1 MKIEGPV
8 PKVKSPS
15 RTEFNDEFM
24 KPQKPVVI
32 VGANRQW
39 KAHSAWTLE
48 YLRNKIGSNP
58 IRVKQS
64 ATNLYPDLF
73 SGIPVRHAEIELSE
87 YIDLIASDA
96 PDRNKKYLSGDET
109 TILSNY
115 KVLNPILAPLC
126 EDFEPP
132 EYCDREKIKTIGFW
146 LSAQGVVASLH
157 YDNDGSHN
165 LNIQVKGRK
174 RVLLFPPHQGL
185 YPFSGI
191 NLFHGAQNFSQVNIL
206 HPDEARFPA
215 FRSAQCFEAV
225 MEEGDMLFIPS
236 YWYHA
241 VFHEGQV
248 NINVNFWWQPEKFH
262 LNKTSFRAT
271 FLGLVQSALTGG
283 KQFAEIRE
291 VRAAMEKLP
300 AESRQLLQKIEDL
313 IPQQYRI

>member
-1 MKIEGPV
+1 MKIEGQV
-8 PKVKSPS
+8 PRIKPPS
-15 RTEFNDEFM
+15 RTEFNNEFVR
-24 KPQKPVVI
+24 PQKPVVI
-32 VGANRQW
+32 VGANRHW

-48 YLRNKIGSNP
+48 YLRSKIGRNK

-64 ATNLYPDLF
+64 PTNLYPDLF
-73 SGIPVRHAEIELSE
+73 SGVPTQHVEVEFGE
-87 YIDLIASDA
+87 YIDLIASNA

-115 KVLNPILAPLC
+115 KVLNPVLAPLRD
-126 EDFEPP
+126 DFDPP
-132 EYCDREKIKTIGFW
+132 EYCDRDKIKTIGFW

-157 YDNDGSHN
+157 YDYDGSHN
-165 LNIQVKGRK
+165 LNIQVKGKK

-185 YPFSGI
+185 YPFSGF
-191 NLFHGAQNFSQVNIL
+191 NQSHGAYNFSQVNII
-206 HPDEARFPA
+206 HPDETRFPA
-215 FRSAQCFEAV
+215 FRAAQCFEAV

-236 YWYHA
+236 FWYHA

-248 NINVNFWWQPEKFH
+248 NINVNFWWQPDKFQ

-283 KQFAEIRE
+283 NQFAGIRE
-291 VRAAMEKLP
+291 VKAAMEKLP
-300 AESRQLLQKIEDL
+300 IESRQLLQKIEDL